1 MGDMMD
7 QVAAW
12 FGALPLSLKFVLIT
26 LAALTFSLLLAR
38 QVGVA
43 LRMAE
48 GQGVKAAKWFPWF
61 ITGLGSLMSLVF
73 TASILRPG
81 LLTNRG
87 GPNDEW
93 IELFIAL
100 SVTFAGAALLV
111 RGKREG

>member
-1 MGDMMD
+1 MMD

-12 FGALPLSLKFVLIT
+12 FGGLPLSLKFVLIT

-38 QVGVA
+38 QAGVA

-48 GQGVKAAKWFPWF
+48 GQGVKAAKWSPRLF
-61 ITGLGSLMSLVF
+61 IGLGGLMSLVF
-73 TASILRPG
+73 AASILRPG

-87 GPNDEW
+87 GPNDAW

-100 SVTFAGAALLV
+100 SVMFAGAALLV
-111 RGKREG
+111 RAKREG